1 MCIRDSAGYDELTG
15 RTVFNET
22 AKIEDHGPY
31 FANPRTPAV
40 HHTMGGVEV
49 DVYAHV
55 LDASGNRIPGLYAAG
70 EVTGG
75 FHGGNRLGGNA
86 ISEAIT
92 TGRLAG
98 NSVISDQ

>member
-1 MCIRDSAGYDELTG
+1 
-15 RTVFNET
+15 
-22 AKIEDHGPY
+22 
-31 FANPRTPAV
+31 
-40 HHTMGGVEV
+40 MGGVEV
-49 DVYAHV
+49 DVDAHV